1 MKYIDNLI
9 NFLLNNKNTFR
20 DFVAVIL
27 LRLNLIPEKFKGR
40 AQAIYKTQ
48 KYKKKFLELKLEHNE
63 MGFYSL
69 NPMPTK
75 DFLKKYYTETYWQNR
90 TDKNYPIRLRDIE
103 HYKLLKKIY
112 PDFDNGSKKILNF
125 GAGHGGLSILLHAAK
140 HEIYNFDPG
149 GINNLFPDRWNSI
162 NNFVE

>member
-1 MKYIDNLI
+1 MKYIG
-9 NFLLNNKNTFR
+9 NFIIFLFNNKTAFR

-40 AQAIYKTQ
+40 AQAIYKAQ

-75 DFLKKYYTETYWQNR
+75 DFLKRYYTETYWQNR

-103 HYKLLKKIY
+103 HYKLI
-112 PDFDNGSKKILNF
+112 G
-125 GAGHGGLSILLHAAK
+125 
-140 HEIYNFDPG
+140 
-149 GINNLFPDRWNSI
+149 
-162 NNFVE
+162 